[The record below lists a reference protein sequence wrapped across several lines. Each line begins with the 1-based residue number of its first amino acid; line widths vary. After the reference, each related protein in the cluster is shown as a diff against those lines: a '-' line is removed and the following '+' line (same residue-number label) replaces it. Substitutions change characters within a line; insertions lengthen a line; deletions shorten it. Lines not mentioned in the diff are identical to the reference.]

1 MIHGLVARPAAA
13 MPPAPPVQRK
23 AILLP
28 VIAVRAVLRAV
39 LPLWPVIAV
48 LRLLMLRLSAGDER
62 WQAVDV
68 ALVFRTR
75 MLRPRLKLLLMLLR
89 LMVLLIV
96 MLLAR
101 IGWLRLARGERL
113 ATDMGL
119 LTIALV
125 VAFIRRTH
133 LAGRLLLVIGLTL
146 AELFLRSSDDA
157 EIVLGVLII
166 IFRCNRVPGALRV
179 TGKLK
184 ILFGDMGRR
193 TANFYVRPARF
204 VHSRQWILMMVST
217 FAVATAHAF
226 VLTVSHGLLFRQP
239 PFTAT
244 ARLPPILFE
253 FTRFHRAAA
262 RRSKFRNLNL
272 RSLTK
277 PNSVPNVTRSM
288 VALHRQTLPRARI
301 ACRSN
306 P

>member
-1 MIHGLVARPAAA
+1 
-13 MPPAPPVQRK
+13 
-23 AILLP
+23 
-28 VIAVRAVLRAV
+28 
-39 LPLWPVIAV
+39 
-48 LRLLMLRLSAGDER
+48 MLRLSAGDER

-101 IGWLRLARGERL
+101 IVWLRLARGERL
-113 ATDMGL
+113 AADMGL

-193 TANFYVRPARF
+193 TANFYVRPVGL
-204 VHSRQWILMMVST
+204 VHSR
-217 FAVATAHAF
+217 
-226 VLTVSHGLLFRQP
+226 
-239 PFTAT
+239 
-244 ARLPPILFE
+244 
-253 FTRFHRAAA
+253 
-262 RRSKFRNLNL
+262 
-272 RSLTK
+272 
-277 PNSVPNVTRSM
+277 
-288 VALHRQTLPRARI
+288 
-301 ACRSN
+301 
-306 P
+306 

>member
-1 MIHGLVARPAAA
+1 MRAGRRSVIVAAGGLIHGLVARPAAA
-13 MPPAPPVQRK
+13 MSPAPPVQRK

-101 IGWLRLARGERL
+101 IVWLRLARGERL
-113 ATDMGL
+113 AADMGL

-184 ILFGDMGRR
+184 ILFGDMGCR
-193 TANFYVRPARF
+193 TANFYVRPVGL
-204 VHSRQWILMMVST
+204 VHSR
-217 FAVATAHAF
+217 
-226 VLTVSHGLLFRQP
+226 
-239 PFTAT
+239 
-244 ARLPPILFE
+244 
-253 FTRFHRAAA
+253 
-262 RRSKFRNLNL
+262 
-272 RSLTK
+272 
-277 PNSVPNVTRSM
+277 
-288 VALHRQTLPRARI
+288 
-301 ACRSN
+301 
-306 P
+306 

>member
-1 MIHGLVARPAAA
+1 MRP
-13 MPPAPPVQRK
+13 V
-23 AILLP
+23 
-28 VIAVRAVLRAV
+28 V
-39 LPLWPVIAV
+39 AV
-48 LRLLMLRLSAGDER
+48 LRLLLRLSAGDEGR
-62 WQAVDV
+62 QAVDV
-68 ALVFRTR
+68 GLVFRTR
-75 MLRPRLKLLLMLLR
+75 MLLRPRLKLLLMLLR
-89 LMVLLIV
+89 LIVLLV
-96 MLLAR
+96 VVLLAR
-101 IGWLRLARGERL
+101 IVWLRLAWGERL
-113 ATDMGL
+113 AADMGL
-119 LTIALV
+119 LAIALV
-125 VAFIRRTH
+125 VAVIGSAH
-133 LAGRLLLVIGLTL
+133 LAGLLLLLIIGLTL
-146 AELFLRSSDDA
+146 PELLLRRSDDT
-157 EIVLGVLII
+157 EIVLGVLIV
-166 IFRCNRVPGALRV
+166 IFRCNRIPGALRV

>member
-1 MIHGLVARPAAA
+1 
-13 MPPAPPVQRK
+13 
-23 AILLP
+23 
-28 VIAVRAVLRAV
+28 
-39 LPLWPVIAV
+39 
-48 LRLLMLRLSAGDER
+48 MLRLSAGDER

-68 ALVFRTR
+68 ALAFRTR
-75 MLRPRLKLLLMLLR
+75 LRPRLKLLLMLLR

-101 IGWLRLARGERL
+101 IVWLRLARGERL
-113 ATDMGL
+113 AADMGL

-184 ILFGDMGRR
+184 ILFGDVGRR
-193 TANFYVRPARF
+193 TANFYVRPIGL
-204 VHSRQWILMMVST
+204 VHSRQWILMMVPT

-226 VLTVSHGLLFRQP
+226 VLTVSHDLLFRRP

-244 ARLPPILFE
+244 APLPPILFE
-253 FTRFHRAAA
+253 FTRFHRAAT
-262 RRSKFRNLNL
+262 RRSTFLNLNF
-272 RSLTK
+272 RSLTQ
-277 PNSVPNVTRSM
+277 SQSSPNVTSSM
-288 VALHRQTLPRARI
+288 VALHRQNSPSRAPI
-301 ACRSN
+301 ACRPN

>member
-1 MIHGLVARPAAA
+1 MRAGRRSVIVAAGGMIHGLVARPAAA

-75 MLRPRLKLLLMLLR
+75 MLRPRLKLLL
-89 LMVLLIV
+89 IV

-101 IGWLRLARGERL
+101 IVWLRLARGERL
-113 ATDMGL
+113 AADMGL

-193 TANFYVRPARF
+193 TANFYVRPVGL
-204 VHSRQWILMMVST
+204 VHSR
-217 FAVATAHAF
+217 
-226 VLTVSHGLLFRQP
+226 
-239 PFTAT
+239 
-244 ARLPPILFE
+244 
-253 FTRFHRAAA
+253 
-262 RRSKFRNLNL
+262 
-272 RSLTK
+272 
-277 PNSVPNVTRSM
+277 
-288 VALHRQTLPRARI
+288 
-301 ACRSN
+301 
-306 P
+306 

>member
-62 WQAVDV
+62 WQPVNV

-101 IGWLRLARGERL
+101 IGWLRLRL

-193 TANFYVRPARF
+193 TANFYVRPVGL
-204 VHSRQWILMMVST
+204 VHSR
-217 FAVATAHAF
+217 
-226 VLTVSHGLLFRQP
+226 
-239 PFTAT
+239 
-244 ARLPPILFE
+244 
-253 FTRFHRAAA
+253 
-262 RRSKFRNLNL
+262 
-272 RSLTK
+272 
-277 PNSVPNVTRSM
+277 
-288 VALHRQTLPRARI
+288 
-301 ACRSN
+301 
-306 P
+306 